1 MIDIWVAMIDILVA
15 MIDILVAMIDIL
27 VAMLKSPCF
36 DIQMSFLPA
45 AVSLDGL

>member
-1 MIDIWVAMIDILVA
+1 MIDIRVAIIDILIT
-15 MIDILVAMIDIL
+15 MIDMLIAMIDIL

-36 DIQMSFLPA
+36 DIQMSFLPT

>member
-1 MIDIWVAMIDILVA
+1 MIDIRVAIIDILIT
-15 MIDILVAMIDIL
+15 MIDMLIAMIDIL